1 MNVETL
7 RGLREI
13 MFQAAATIMIPL
25 TVAGMGWY
33 YTRWQQ
39 NLTDLKTMIDLVS
52 DNNAE
57 RRKYG
62 VAMFEYLLKND
73 KVPVEFVA
81 AQLDYA
87 NNSSDQDL
95 LPLMEAALLKAARTN
110 PGVAG
115 VYTEAMGRLPS
126 RIFVHVVS
134 DDQRACIR
142 NLVDALKDADKA
154 TITVPSVVKA
164 DWGGISTELRILRDG
179 DVARGA
185 LLRGLFESVGFP
197 VKLVDLSASWDG
209 AKRVRPNTFEVWFGA
224 GEMPPVCT
232 VPAPSTGDKSSA
244 KAGGAG

>member
-1 MNVETL
+1 MNIETL

-95 LPLMEAALLKAARTN
+95 LPLMELALQKASRTN

-142 NLVDALKDADKA
+142 YLVEDPLKDADKA

-164 DWGGISTELRILRDG
+164 DWGGTSTELRILRDG
-179 DVARGA
+179 DVARAG
-185 LLRGLFESVGFP
+185 LLRGLFQSVGFP

-209 AKRVRPNTFEVWFGA
+209 AKRCRRTPSKMVRR

-232 VPAPSTGDKSSA
+232 VPAPSAGDKSSA
-244 KAGGAG
+244 KPGGAG